1 MLRLITVLT
10 MIFCSF
16 QLNAAENKVSMDEYR
31 NALLKNILNN
41 YHPSSRPA
49 KLNETLLLY
58 VNLDI
63 QHFEFQNR
71 NGAMHLVGLLLVR
84 WVDPKLVWNPQSYNN
99 LSRINV
105 STKRVWVPDLEFYN
119 NAPDKFIQM
128 HTKNFVTVKSD
139 GVVFWSDTIEAQFF
153 CSTDMTNWPHDKHEC
168 TLSLGSWTFDGFEVD
183 IMHFDPNTS
192 ITFSSIDMK
201 NMEFKMTK
209 FNASY
214 VAKYYSCCQNPY
226 ITMDYEMTFE
236 RMSSYAV
243 IFRIPAFCVI
253 LFTLIALTIEPNRSE
268 KLYLNSI
275 SFILITAQLIY
286 FARNIGNFTRYTPY
300 IVIFFSTSL
309 VLVTMA
315 QLLAIFSLFATRS
328 SFKGCLPAFIEKQ
341 LNSPFALYLVPFQ
354 MKGDQPS
361 ETVGQFAEVKLDD
374 TSNLIDRNAST
385 SSTDWWR
392 LAKILNSLT
401 FFAYSFIFLIL
412 ASVCFV

>member
-1 MLRLITVLT
+1 M
-10 MIFCSF
+10 F
-16 QLNAAENKVSMDEYR
+16 Q
-31 NALLKNILNN
+31 
-41 YHPSSRPA
+41 
-49 KLNETLLLY
+49 
-58 VNLDI
+58 
-63 QHFEFQNR
+63 
-71 NGAMHLVGLLLVR
+71 R
-84 WVDPKLVWNPQSYNN
+84 WVDKKLVWNPQAYNN
-99 LSRINV
+99 LSRINI

-128 HTKNFVTVKSD
+128 HAKNFVTVKND
-139 GVVFWSDTIEAQFF
+139 GIVFWFDTIEAQFF
-153 CSTDMTNWPHDKHEC
+153 CSTDMSNWPHDKHEC

-183 IMHFDPNTS
+183 IMHFNPNAS

-226 ITMDYEMTFE
+226 ITMDYEMTLE

-243 IFRIPAFCVI
+243 IFRIPAVCI
-253 LFTLIALTIEPNRSE
+253 IIFTLMALTIEPNRAE

-286 FARNIGNFTRYTPY
+286 FAKNIGNFTRYTPY
-300 IVIFFSTSL
+300 IGEFRNTVKTLFYFDFDVLFYFSVIFFSTSL
-309 VLVTMA
+309 VLVTLA

-341 LNSPFALYLVPFQ
+341 LNSPFALYLVPFE
-354 MKGDQPS
+354 MKGNQPI